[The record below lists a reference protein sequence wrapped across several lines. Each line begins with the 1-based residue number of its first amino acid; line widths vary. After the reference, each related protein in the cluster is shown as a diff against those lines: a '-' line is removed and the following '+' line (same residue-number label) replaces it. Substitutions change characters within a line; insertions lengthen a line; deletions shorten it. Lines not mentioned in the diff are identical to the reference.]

1 MTETVAVP
9 LWLLVLVLAFAGVTF
24 ASHFLMPS
32 FRWVL
37 RRRMEHLVASLNR
50 RLQRPIEPFK
60 LLSRHDRIVRLL
72 YDPKVLQAVADH
84 AADQGVPGE
93 VALEEART
101 YAREIV
107 PGFSALFYFGFATR
121 AARWLSAVFYR
132 VRVGKIA
139 EELAGLDNSASV
151 VFVINHRSN
160 MDYVLVTWLVS
171 GRTALSYAVGEW
183 ARVWPLSRLI
193 RAMGAYFIR
202 RNSRNPLYR
211 KVLARYVQMAAE
223 EGAVQAIFPEGGLS
237 LDGRVGAAK
246 LGLLSY
252 FWAGWTRDGND
263 IVFVPVG
270 LSYDRVLEDEL
281 LVQAGRTGN
290 RKFRPRL
297 FLVAVEAL
305 RIAVKRVGGR
315 KHLFGSAAASFGR
328 PVSLRAWR
336 EADGTLEGLAEHL
349 MGEIETVVPV
359 LPVPFAAAVVLSGE
373 KAADLADRLK
383 SLGAVLKFS
392 PGGADAAFQEGEAAL
407 RQRRLIDQHGQPVPG
422 KIEVLEFYAASIRQL
437 LGRCTVAELS
447 AMPQT

>member
-24 ASHFLMPS
+24 ASHFLLPS
-32 FRWVL
+32 VRWVL

-183 ARVWPLSRLI
+183 ARVWLL
-193 RAMGAYFIR
+193 R
-202 RNSRNPLYR
+202 RM
-211 KVLARYVQMAAE
+211 K
-223 EGAVQAIFPEGGLS
+223 
-237 LDGRVGAAK
+237 
-246 LGLLSY
+246 
-252 FWAGWTRDGND
+252 
-263 IVFVPVG
+263 
-270 LSYDRVLEDEL
+270 
-281 LVQAGRTGN
+281 
-290 RKFRPRL
+290 
-297 FLVAVEAL
+297 
-305 RIAVKRVGGR
+305 
-315 KHLFGSAAASFGR
+315 
-328 PVSLRAWR
+328 
-336 EADGTLEGLAEHL
+336 
-349 MGEIETVVPV
+349 
-359 LPVPFAAAVVLSGE
+359 
-373 KAADLADRLK
+373 
-383 SLGAVLKFS
+383 
-392 PGGADAAFQEGEAAL
+392 
-407 RQRRLIDQHGQPVPG
+407 
-422 KIEVLEFYAASIRQL
+422 
-437 LGRCTVAELS
+437 
-447 AMPQT
+447 